1 MRDTLPSKNQV
12 LQACRGSGQ
21 PGHPLLRAA
30 QDLTALHGRLLS
42 AEPGQ
47 LAELDTIR
55 TDLVHEIDRW
65 VTAQLPPSHG
75 AARVHTETLGAVID
89 RLARLTAAA
98 YAALA
103 SQSGRE
109 LTIAWEHLAE
119 LAVGYE
125 DLASEVCTG
134 RRRLPGAH

>member
-12 LQACRGSGQ
+12 LQACRGSDA
-21 PGHPLLRAA
+21 PRHPLLRAA
-30 QDLTALHGRLLS
+30 HDLTALHERVLA
-42 AEPGQ
+42 AEPDE
-47 LAELDTIR
+47 LAQLDTLR
-55 TDLVHEIDRW
+55 TNLVQQIDRW
-65 VTAQLPPSHG
+65 VTGQLPPSHG

-103 SQSGRE
+103 RESGRE
-109 LTIAWEHLAE
+109 LTVAWEHLAE

-125 DLASEVCTG
+125 DLASEVTTG
-134 RRRLPGAH
+134 RRRLPGTH

>member
-12 LQACRGSGQ
+12 LQACRGTGF

-30 QDLTALHGRLLS
+30 HDLTGLHERLLS
-42 AEPGQ
+42 ARPEQ
-47 LAELDTIR
+47 LTELDTR
-55 TDLVHEIDRW
+55 RSNLVHEIDCW

-103 SQSGRE
+103 RESGRD
-109 LTIAWEHLAE
+109 LTVAWEHLAE

>member
-12 LQACRGSGQ
+12 LEACRGSRQ

-30 QDLTALHGRLLS
+30 QDLTALHERLLS
-42 AEPGQ
+42 AEPAQ
-47 LAELDTIR
+47 LIELDTIR
-55 TDLVHEIDRW
+55 TDLVHQIDCW

-89 RLARLTAAA
+89 RLARFTATA

-103 SQSGRE
+103 RESGRE

>member
-12 LQACRGSGQ
+12 LQACRGSDE

-30 QDLTALHGRLLS
+30 HDLTALHERLLC
-42 AEPGQ
+42 AEPDE
-47 LAELDTIR
+47 LAELDTVR
-55 TDLVHEIDRW
+55 THLVHDIDRW

-103 SQSGRE
+103 RQSGRE
-109 LTIAWEHLAE
+109 LTMAWEHLAE

-134 RRRLPGAH
+134 RRRLPGTH